1 MLFILVKSSIFV
13 NFVPKKYNKSM
24 KLLVREQIKTLLA
37 QESIKLKDLASMISE
52 QTGKNCAPNV
62 LSRKLSRGTLSYN
75 ETLMIAE
82 LLGYEITFVKKNSV
96 HD

>member
-1 MLFILVKSSIFV
+1 
-13 NFVPKKYNKSM
+13 M

-37 QESIKLKDLASMISE
+37 QENIKLKDLAAMISE

-75 ETLMIAE
+75 EAIMIFE
-82 LLGYEITFVKKNSV
+82 LLGYEISLTRKEDK
-96 HD
+96 